1 VISFA
6 LMALQYTSLTYSCV
20 WQMGY
25 SSTLAVLGYVYLGE
39 TSTVLLRAKT
49 TGVAAGSTGF
59 LNLIVG
65 YCSPLMLTS
74 PKFGVAATSECG
86 LTHRHKRGRAHIC
99 TCTNTLLIRLSL
111 LLRFDLPRRPSH
123 CILHHSRNKRTY
135 FFRARRAL

>member
-1 VISFA
+1 MSIIVLPCYCYVPVNEF
-6 LMALQYTSLTYSCV
+6 SCV

-25 SSTLAVLGYVYLGE
+25 SSTLAVIGYVYLGE

-74 PKFGVAATSECG
+74 PNFGVSATSEMMG
-86 LTHRHKRGRAHIC
+86 SSSTGAGGR
-99 TCTNTLLIRLSL
+99 
-111 LLRFDLPRRPSH
+111 
-123 CILHHSRNKRTY
+123 
-135 FFRARRAL
+135 